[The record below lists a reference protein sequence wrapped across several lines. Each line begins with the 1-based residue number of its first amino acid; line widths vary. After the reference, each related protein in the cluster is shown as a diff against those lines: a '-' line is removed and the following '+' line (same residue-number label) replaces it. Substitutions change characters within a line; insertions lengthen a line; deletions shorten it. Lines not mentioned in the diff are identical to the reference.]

1 MSLSIILP
9 AYKEAENLAALLP
22 VIKDVLKQMPVDS
35 EVLVIDT
42 MEPADNAKSV
52 CESND
57 CTYVNRTGGNDYGD
71 AMRTGFSL
79 ARHEWILVMDA
90 DGSHNPEDIPRLY
103 QEAQNGYDLVI
114 GSRYIEGGNSHN
126 GIILKMMS
134 YTVNLIYRIAFRIK
148 LKDISN
154 SFRIYKADKLK
165 AITLECS
172 NFDIVEE
179 ILIRLNLKFGGLNAK
194 EIPVYFS
201 KRIHGKSKRDLLRF
215 VFSYISTITKL
226 LKISR
231 QEKRAQKQKQKKNS

>member
-1 MSLSIILP
+1 MSLSIVLP
-9 AYKEAENLAALLP
+9 AYKEAENLTTLLP
-22 VIKDVLKQMPVDS
+22 EIWKVLERMAIDW

-42 MEPADNAKSV
+42 MEPTDNARSI
-52 CESND
+52 CENNG

-90 DGSHNPEDIPRLY
+90 DGSHDPQDIPRLY
-103 QEAQNGYDLVI
+103 QEAGKGYDLVI

-126 GIILKMMS
+126 GILLKMMS
-134 YTVNLIYRIAFRIK
+134 YTVNLIYRIVFQIK

-179 ILIRLNLKFGGLNAK
+179 ILIRLNLKFGGLNAR

-231 QEKRAQKQKQKKNS
+231 QEKRAQKKNS